1 MSVSGDSAEQVVR
14 LSLEGF
20 EVIARLT
27 GSGAKNI
34 AAMLYTIMK
43 DQKQTKG
50 KTKLNNMIKSGKAL
64 KIFSIKKED
73 LKMFQKNADSYGILY
88 SALIDKKNKNLD
100 GMVDI
105 MVRDEDAPRINRIV
119 ERFKLT
125 TIDTAKV
132 QTVVQKAI
140 EERKESQNPK
150 DKGVQEKSKEEL
162 LEEVLSQKPIQ
173 KENVQP
179 ENFNYAM
186 TVKNPQSEHSSKTLI
201 KTEGVSKP
209 LNKKKSVRKE
219 LAEIKEEVRKE
230 AAIKEKAQVKDVKE
244 VAVQK
249 QKAPKVKDAR

>member
-27 GSGAKNI
+27 GNGAKNI

-43 DQKQTKG
+43 DNKQTKG
-50 KTKLNNMIKSGKAL
+50 KTRLNNMLKSGKAL

-73 LKMFQKNADSYGILY
+73 LKMFQSEVKRYGILY
-88 SALIDKKNKNLD
+88 TALIDKKNQNIY

-105 MVRDEDAPRINRIV
+105 MVRDEDASRINRIV

-125 TIDTAKV
+125 TIDTAKI
-132 QTVVQKAI
+132 QTEVQKSI
-140 EERKESQNPK
+140 EERKEKESQNPK

-162 LEEVLSQKPIQ
+162 LEDVLSQKPIQ
-173 KENVQP
+173 KEDNMQH
-179 ENFNYAM
+179 ENFNSAM
-186 TVKNPQSEHSSKTLI
+186 TVKNPQSEHSLN
-201 KTEGVSKP
+201 KTEGVAKP

-230 AAIKEKAQVKDVKE
+230 TEEKAKSQIKETKEIVKP
-244 VAVQK
+244 K

>member
-27 GSGAKNI
+27 GNGAKNV

-43 DQKQTKG
+43 DKKQTKG
-50 KTKLNNMIKSGKAL
+50 KTRLNNMLKSGKAL

-73 LKMFQKNADSYGILY
+73 LRMFQTEAKRYGILY
-88 SALIDKKNKNLD
+88 SALIDKKNQNFD

-105 MVRDEDAPRINRIV
+105 MVRDEDASRINRIV

-125 TIDTAKV
+125 TVDTAKIQTEV
-132 QTVVQKAI
+132 QRSI
-140 EERKESQNPK
+140 EERKEKESQNPK

-162 LEEVLSQKPIQ
+162 LEDVLSQKPIQ
-173 KENVQP
+173 KESMQQ
-179 ENFNYAM
+179 ENFNSAM
-186 TVKNPQSEHSSKTLI
+186 TAKSPQSERSSN
-201 KTEGVSKP
+201 KTEGVAKP

-230 AAIKEKAQVKDVKE
+230 AEIKAKTQAKEVKE
-244 VAVQK
+244 VALPK

>member
-27 GSGAKNI
+27 GNGAKNV

-43 DQKQTKG
+43 DRKQTKG
-50 KTKLNNMIKSGKAL
+50 KTRLNNMLKSGKAL

-73 LKMFQKNADSYGILY
+73 LRMFQSEAKRYGILY
-88 SALIDKKNKNLD
+88 SALIDKKNQNFD

-105 MVRDEDAPRINRIV
+105 MVRDEDASRINRIV

-125 TIDTAKV
+125 TVDTAKI
-132 QTVVQKAI
+132 QTEVQKSI
-140 EERKESQNPK
+140 EERKEKESQKPK

-162 LEEVLSQKPIQ
+162 LEDVLSQKPIQ
-173 KENVQP
+173 KESMQQ
-179 ENFNYAM
+179 ENFNSAM
-186 TVKNPQSEHSSKTLI
+186 TVKSPQSERSLN
-201 KTEGVSKP
+201 KTEGVAKP

-230 AAIKEKAQVKDVKE
+230 AEIKAKTQVKEVKE
-244 VAVQK
+244 VALPK

>member
-20 EVIARLT
+20 EVIAKLT

-34 AAMLYTIMK
+34 AALLYTIMK

-50 KTKLNNMIKSGKAL
+50 KTRINNMIKSGKAL
-64 KIFSIKKED
+64 KIFSISKED
-73 LKMFQKNADSYGILY
+73 LKKFSQEAKRYGILY
-88 SALIDKKNKNLD
+88 TALIDRNNKDLD

-132 QTVVQKAI
+132 ETIVQKSMDDRN
-140 EERKESQNPK
+140 EQRKH
-150 DKGVQEKSKEEL
+150 DKGVQTKTKEEM
-162 LEEVLSQKPIQ
+162 LEDVLSQKPIQ
-173 KENVQP
+173 KENNQV
-179 ENFNYAM
+179 ENFNSAM
-186 TVKNPQSEHSSKTLI
+186 TVKNPQSELSSNKA
-201 KTEGVSKP
+201 EGVAKP

-219 LAEIKEEVRKE
+219 LAEIKDEVRKE
-230 AAIKEKAQVKDVKE
+230 ADKKKLTKDIKE
-244 VAVQK
+244 VAPVK
-249 QKAPKVKDAR
+249 AKAPKVKENR

>member
-20 EVIARLT
+20 EVIAKLT

-50 KTKLNNMIKSGKAL
+50 KTRINNMIKSGKPL
-64 KIFSIKKED
+64 KIFSISKED
-73 LKMFQKNADSYGILY
+73 LKKFSQEAKRYGILY
-88 SALIDKKNKNLD
+88 TALIDRNNKDLD

-132 QTVVQKAI
+132 ETIIQKSIDDRKVQKA
-140 EERKESQNPK
+140 KEPK
-150 DKGVQEKSKEEL
+150 DKGVQEKTEEEM
-162 LEEVLSQKPIQ
+162 LEDVLSQKPIQ
-173 KENVQP
+173 KENNQL
-179 ENFNYAM
+179 ENFNSAM
-186 TVKNPQSEHSSKTLI
+186 TAKNPQSELSLNKA
-201 KTEGVSKP
+201 EGVAKP

-219 LAEIKEEVRKE
+219 LAEIKDEVRKE
-230 AAIKEKAQVKDVKE
+230 TDKKKLTKDIKEVTPAKA
-244 VAVQK
+244 
-249 QKAPKVKDAR
+249 KAPKVKETR

>member
-140 EERKESQNPK
+140 E
-150 DKGVQEKSKEEL
+150 DL

-230 AAIKEKAQVKDVKE
+230 AAIKEKAQVKDVKV
-244 VAVQK
+244 VATQK